1 MDLEK
6 FRKNH
11 KTAYLADEYSRL
23 LKSEEETKALIESD
37 PEIAE
42 MAEGDLSQIEKQKE
56 MVGKQ
61 MEDILLK
68 DTEEKAEPK
77 EVIMEIRAGA
87 GGEEA
92 SIFAMDLQEMYARYA
107 ENKKW
112 NVTMLDKSES
122 ESGGYKEVSFSI
134 TGKGMY
140 KALQYEMGVHR
151 VQRIPATE
159 KQGRIHTSTAS
170 VAVLPVREHQETQIA
185 EGDLEITF
193 ARSGGAGGQ
202 NVNKVETAVR
212 LLHKPTGI
220 VVKCTSERSQ
230 LKNRNKAMDILLAKI
245 TELEDEKRAKEEG
258 DERKGQIGTGDRSEK
273 IRTYNILQDRVTDHR
288 IQKSWHNIES
298 IFAGN
303 IDPIIEALGEAE
315 QV

>member
-1 MDLEK
+1 
-6 FRKNH
+6 
-11 KTAYLADEYSRL
+11 
-23 LKSEEETKALIESD
+23 
-37 PEIAE
+37 
-42 MAEGDLSQIEKQKE
+42 
-56 MVGKQ
+56 
-61 MEDILLK
+61 
-68 DTEEKAEPK
+68 
-77 EVIMEIRAGA
+77 
-87 GGEEA
+87 
-92 SIFAMDLQEMYARYA
+92 MDLQEMYARYA